1 MGNNEYEI
9 ADVADRWI
17 AVQSRP
23 LPLERKIFMAHTAAD
38 RNTVIADAAI
48 SFIAGTLLGAGV
60 ALLFAPQS
68 GRKTRR
74 DIRQFAEKTGNK
86 VEAAQLELQHSIEN
100 TLGDISEKLQ
110 EGLSCGIDW
119 TDSKIADLQGALEG
133 ARKSLAGETE
143 KTQSI

>member
-1 MGNNEYEI
+1 MVN
-9 ADVADRWI
+9 
-17 AVQSRP
+17 
-23 LPLERKIFMAHTAAD
+23 TAAD

-68 GRKTRR
+68 GRQTRR

-86 VEAAQLELQHSIEN
+86 VEAAQLELRHSIEN

-110 EGLSCGIDW
+110 EGLACGIDW
-119 TDSKIADLQGALEG
+119 TDSKIADLQGALEA
-133 ARKSLAGETE
+133 ARKSLAGEAE
-143 KTQSI
+143 KIQST

>member
-1 MGNNEYEI
+1 MANT
-9 ADVADRWI
+9 
-17 AVQSRP
+17 AV
-23 LPLERKIFMAHTAAD
+23 D

-86 VEAAQLELQHSIEN
+86 VEAAQLELQHSVEN
-100 TLGDISEKLQ
+100 IIGDVSEKLQ
-110 EGLSCGIDW
+110 EGLACGVDW
-119 TDSKIADLQGALEG
+119 TDSKIAGLQGALEA
-133 ARKSLAGETE
+133 ARKSLAGEAEKIQSTE
-143 KTQSI
+143 GPVFQ